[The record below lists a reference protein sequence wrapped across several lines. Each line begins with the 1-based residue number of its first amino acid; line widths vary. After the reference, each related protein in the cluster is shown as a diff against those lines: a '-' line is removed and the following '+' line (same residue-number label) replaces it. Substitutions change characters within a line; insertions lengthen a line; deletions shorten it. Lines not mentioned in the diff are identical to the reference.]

1 MSRKR
6 TRRKVW
12 NLINPLR
19 HAIEGAAVT
28 PESALD
34 GLRVRELAAID
45 AFVRGSATVGD
56 WSDVNAM
63 LNLAETMARTG
74 IGRDEV
80 LPVCAA
86 AQTHLI
92 EAAQRYEKIGRMG
105 TSGPGLESFRELFRW
120 HDLQRQ
126 SVSRGEYDKA
136 IQATCNRIK
145 SQAPEVVAL

>member
-1 MSRKR
+1 MTRKR
-6 TRRKVW
+6 TRRRVW

-63 LNLAETMARTG
+63 LSLAETMARAG

-86 AQTHLI
+86 AQVHLI
-92 EAAQRYEKIGRMG
+92 EAARRYEKIGRMG

-136 IQATCNRIK
+136 IQTTCNRIK